1 MSCHFS
7 SFFYFCRNLQDFLQ
21 LSRIQYIA
29 YKDGDDNVQRI
40 PEETIEQIRT
50 SNDVVDV
57 ISEYVQLTKRGR
69 NWFGL
74 CPFHNEQSPSFSVSQ
89 DKQIFHCFGC
99 GAGGNSITFVM
110 DIDNLSFQE
119 ALGKLG
125 SRVGI
130 EIDIEPQTGESTT
143 ISKEETRMKEAHT
156 FATNYYHHLLL
167 NTEEGEKALQ
177 YLEERGF
184 SRELIEQYRI
194 GWSLPNWDA
203 LTTLLERKGF
213 SLAEMAQSGL
223 VIQKE
228 NRNEYFDR
236 FRERIMFPV
245 RDEAGQVI
253 AFSGRVLNT
262 ESQDAKYMNSPES
275 PIFQKSKV
283 LYNLDVSR
291 PIIRK
296 KHKVIVME
304 GFMDVIAAAKAGIMN
319 TVATMGTALTK
330 EQINKLKRLT
340 DSVTI
345 CYDGDSAGFEAAKRA
360 AQLLVQDKF
369 KIEIALL
376 PDQMDPD
383 DFIQTNGAEAFEKQI
398 IERPHAYLA
407 FMMMAARRN
416 KNFQFENDTLQYV
429 QEVLEHF
436 VGTSSPVERDLYI
449 RQLAKET
456 NISEEA
462 IYQQFRKI
470 EGKTIKQNT
479 RQQAPP
485 VAQNLP
491 ISRKLVQAIDRAEK
505 LLLAHMLHQ
514 VDIVDSLHQ
523 EHGLHVFI
531 HDSYEAIFVRLIG
544 FYDTYPHA
552 DIHRFLEI
560 LEDTDLRKLVME
572 ATLTERD
579 PEHAREEVS
588 DCLRQINKHRIEL
601 QIQLKMHESK
611 EAEKM
616 QDMTSALA
624 LAKQI
629 IELKKSLST
638 M

>member
-1 MSCHFS
+1 M
-7 SFFYFCRNLQDFLQ
+7 QDFHQ
-21 LSRIQYIA
+21 FSRIQYLA
-29 YKDGDDNVQRI
+29 CKDGDDNMQRI

-74 CPFHNEQSPSFSVSQ
+74 CPFHGEQTPSFSVSQ

-99 GAGGNSITFVM
+99 GAGGNAITFVM

-119 ALGKLG
+119 AVTKLG
-125 SRVGI
+125 SRIGI
-130 EIDIEPQTGESTT
+130 ELEIESQTNETKT
-143 ISKEETRMKEAHT
+143 LSKDETRMKEAHT
-156 FATNYYHHLLL
+156 FAMNYYHHLLL
-167 NTEEGEKALQ
+167 NTEEGEKALL

-213 SLAEMAQSGL
+213 DLAEMAQSGL
-223 VIQKE
+223 LIQKE
-228 NRNEYFDR
+228 NKNEYFDR

-245 RDEAGQVI
+245 RDELGHVI

-262 ESQDAKYMNSPES
+262 ETQDAKYMNSPES

-283 LYNLDVSR
+283 LYHLDVAR

-304 GFMDVIAAAKAGIMN
+304 GFMDVMAAAKAGIMN
-319 TVATMGTALTK
+319 TVATMGTSLTK
-330 EQINKLKRLT
+330 EHIQKLKRLT
-340 DSVTI
+340 DTVTI
-345 CYDGDSAGFEAAKRA
+345 CFDGDAAGFEAAKRA
-360 AQLLVQDKF
+360 AQLFVQDKM
-369 KIEIALL
+369 KTEIAIL

-383 DFIQTNGAEAFEKQI
+383 DYVQKNGAESFEKQI

-436 VGTSSPVERDLYI
+436 VGNSSPVERDLYI
-449 RQLAKET
+449 RQLSKET

-470 EGKTIKQNT
+470 EGKSLKQQP
-479 RQQAPP
+479 RQQAPT
-485 VAQNLP
+485 VAQNVP
-491 ISRKLVQAIDRAEK
+491 VNRKRVQAIDRAEK

-514 VDIVDSLHQ
+514 VDIVDRLHQ
-523 EHGLHVFI
+523 EHGLHLFI
-531 HDSYEAIFVRLIG
+531 HDPYEAIFVRLIG
-544 FYDTYPHA
+544 FYDKYPQA
-552 DIHRFLEI
+552 DSHRFLES
-560 LEDTDLRKLVME
+560 LEDMELRKLVME

-579 PEHAREEVS
+579 PEHANEEVS

-601 QIQLKMHESK
+601 QIQMKMHESK
-611 EAEKM
+611 EAEKL
-616 QDMTSALA
+616 QDMTRALE

-629 IELKKSLST
+629 IDLKKSLST
-638 M
+638 V

>member
-1 MSCHFS
+1 M
-7 SFFYFCRNLQDFLQ
+7 
-21 LSRIQYIA
+21 
-29 YKDGDDNVQRI
+29 QRI
-40 PEETIEQIRT
+40 PEETIEHIRT

-74 CPFHNEQSPSFSVSQ
+74 CPFHSEQSPSFSVSQ

-99 GAGGNSITFVM
+99 GAGGNAITFVM

-119 ALGKLG
+119 AVSKLG
-125 SRVGI
+125 SRVGVD
-130 EIDIEPQTGESTT
+130 IDIEPQTGETT
-143 ISKEETRMKEAHT
+143 MISKEETRMKEAHT
-156 FATNYYHHLLL
+156 FAMNYYHHLLL
-167 NTEEGEKALQ
+167 NTEEGEKGLH

-213 SLAEMAQSGL
+213 NLAEMAQSGL

-228 NRNEYFDR
+228 NKNEYFDR

-245 RDEAGQVI
+245 RDEAGNVI
-253 AFSGRVLNT
+253 AFSGRVLNKDT
-262 ESQDAKYMNSPES
+262 QDAKYMNSPES

-330 EQINKLKRLT
+330 EHINKLKRLT

-345 CYDGDSAGFEAAKRA
+345 CYDGDSAGFDAAKRA
-360 AQLLVQDKF
+360 AQLLVQVKM
-369 KIEIALL
+369 KTEIALL

-383 DFIQTNGAEAFEKQI
+383 DFVQKNGAEAFEKQI
-398 IERPHAYLA
+398 IDRPHAYLA
-407 FMMMAARRN
+407 FMMMVARRN

-436 VGTSSPVERDLYI
+436 VGNSSPVERDLYI

-470 EGKTIKQNT
+470 EGKTIKQNS
-479 RQQAPP
+479 RQQAPS

-491 ISRKLVQAIDRAEK
+491 VSKKLVQAIDRAEK
-505 LLLAHMLHQ
+505 LLLAHMLYE
-514 VDIVDSLHQ
+514 VDIVDRLHQ

-544 FYDTYPHA
+544 FYDTYPQA
-552 DIHRFLEI
+552 DTHRFLEI

-601 QIQLKMHESK
+601 QIQIKMHESK
-611 EAEKM
+611 EAERM

>member
-1 MSCHFS
+1 M
-7 SFFYFCRNLQDFLQ
+7 QDFLQ

-29 YKDGDDNVQRI
+29 YKDGDDYVQRI
-40 PEETIEQIRT
+40 PEETIEHIRT

-74 CPFHNEQSPSFSVSQ
+74 CPFHSEQSPSFSVSQ

-99 GAGGNSITFVM
+99 GAGGNAITFVM

-119 ALGKLG
+119 AVSKLG
-125 SRVGI
+125 SRVGVD
-130 EIDIEPQTGESTT
+130 IDIEPQTGETT
-143 ISKEETRMKEAHT
+143 MISKEETRMKEAHT
-156 FATNYYHHLLL
+156 FAMNYYHHLLL
-167 NTEEGEKALQ
+167 NTEEGEKGLH

-213 SLAEMAQSGL
+213 NLAEMAQSGL

-228 NRNEYFDR
+228 NKNEYFDR

-245 RDEAGQVI
+245 RDEAGNVI
-253 AFSGRVLNT
+253 AFSGRVLNKDT
-262 ESQDAKYMNSPES
+262 QDAKYMNSPES

-330 EQINKLKRLT
+330 EHINKLKRLT

-345 CYDGDSAGFEAAKRA
+345 CYDGDSAGFDAAKRA
-360 AQLLVQDKF
+360 AQLLVQVKM
-369 KIEIALL
+369 KTEIALL

-383 DFIQTNGAEAFEKQI
+383 DFVQKNGAEAFEKQI
-398 IERPHAYLA
+398 IDRPHAYLA
-407 FMMMAARRN
+407 FMMMVARRN

-436 VGTSSPVERDLYI
+436 VGNSSPVERDLYI

-470 EGKTIKQNT
+470 EGKTIKQNS
-479 RQQAPP
+479 RQQAPS

-491 ISRKLVQAIDRAEK
+491 VSKKLVQAIDRAEK
-505 LLLAHMLHQ
+505 LLLAHMLYE
-514 VDIVDSLHQ
+514 VDIVDRLHQ

-544 FYDTYPHA
+544 FYDTYPQA
-552 DIHRFLEI
+552 DTHRFLEI

-601 QIQLKMHESK
+601 QIQIKMHESK
-611 EAEKM
+611 EAERM

>member
-1 MSCHFS
+1 
-7 SFFYFCRNLQDFLQ
+7 LQDFLQ

-29 YKDGDDNVQRI
+29 YKDGDDYVQRI
-40 PEETIEQIRT
+40 PEETIEHIRT

-74 CPFHNEQSPSFSVSQ
+74 CPFHSEQSPSFSVSQ

-99 GAGGNSITFVM
+99 GAGGNAITFVM

-119 ALGKLG
+119 AVSKLG
-125 SRVGI
+125 SRVGVD
-130 EIDIEPQTGESTT
+130 IDIEPQTGETT
-143 ISKEETRMKEAHT
+143 MISKEDTRMKEAHT
-156 FATNYYHHLLL
+156 FAMNYYHHLLL
-167 NTEEGEKALQ
+167 NTEEGEKGLH

-213 SLAEMAQSGL
+213 NLAEMAQSGL

-228 NRNEYFDR
+228 NKNEYFDR

-245 RDEAGQVI
+245 RDEAGNVI
-253 AFSGRVLNT
+253 AFSGRVLNKDT
-262 ESQDAKYMNSPES
+262 QDAKYMNSPES

-330 EQINKLKRLT
+330 DHINKLKRLT

-345 CYDGDSAGFEAAKRA
+345 CYDGDSAGFDAAKRA
-360 AQLLVQDKF
+360 AQLLVQVKM
-369 KIEIALL
+369 KTEIALL

-383 DFIQTNGAEAFEKQI
+383 DFVQKNGAEAFEKQI
-398 IERPHAYLA
+398 IDRPHAYLA
-407 FMMMAARRN
+407 FMMMVARRN

-436 VGTSSPVERDLYI
+436 VGNSSPVERDLYI

-470 EGKTIKQNT
+470 EGKTIKQNS
-479 RQQAPP
+479 RQQAPS

-491 ISRKLVQAIDRAEK
+491 VSKKLVQAIDRAEK
-505 LLLAHMLHQ
+505 LLLAHMLYE
-514 VDIVDSLHQ
+514 VDIVDRLHQ

-544 FYDTYPHA
+544 FYDTYPQA
-552 DIHRFLEI
+552 DTHRFLEI

-601 QIQLKMHESK
+601 QIQIKMHESK
-611 EAEKM
+611 EAERM

>member
-1 MSCHFS
+1 
-7 SFFYFCRNLQDFLQ
+7 LQDILQ

-29 YKDGDDNVQRI
+29 YKDGDDYVQRI
-40 PEETIEQIRT
+40 PEETIEHIRT

-74 CPFHNEQSPSFSVSQ
+74 CPFHSEQSPSFSVSQ

-99 GAGGNSITFVM
+99 GAGGNAITFVM

-119 ALGKLG
+119 AVSKLG
-125 SRVGI
+125 SRVGVD
-130 EIDIEPQTGESTT
+130 IDIEPQTGETT
-143 ISKEETRMKEAHT
+143 MISKEETRMKEAHT
-156 FATNYYHHLLL
+156 FAMNYYHHLLL
-167 NTEEGEKALQ
+167 NTEEGEKGLH

-213 SLAEMAQSGL
+213 NLAEMAQSGL

-228 NRNEYFDR
+228 NKNEYFDR

-245 RDEAGQVI
+245 RDEAGNVI
-253 AFSGRVLNT
+253 AFSGRVLNKDT
-262 ESQDAKYMNSPES
+262 QDAKYMNSPES

-330 EQINKLKRLT
+330 EHINKLKRLT

-345 CYDGDSAGFEAAKRA
+345 CYDGDSAGFDAAKRA
-360 AQLLVQDKF
+360 AQLLVQAKM
-369 KIEIALL
+369 KTEIALL

-383 DFIQTNGAEAFEKQI
+383 DFVQKNGAEAFEKQI
-398 IERPHAYLA
+398 IDRPHAYLA
-407 FMMMAARRN
+407 FMMMVARRN

-436 VGTSSPVERDLYI
+436 VGNSSPVERDLYI

-470 EGKTIKQNT
+470 EGKTIKQNS
-479 RQQAPP
+479 RQQAPS
-485 VAQNLP
+485 VAQNMP
-491 ISRKLVQAIDRAEK
+491 VSKKLVQAIDRAEK
-505 LLLAHMLHQ
+505 LLLAHMLYE
-514 VDIVDSLHQ
+514 VDIVDRLHQ

-544 FYDTYPHA
+544 FYDTYPQA
-552 DIHRFLEI
+552 DTHRFLEI

-601 QIQLKMHESK
+601 QIQIKMHESK
-611 EAEKM
+611 EAERM